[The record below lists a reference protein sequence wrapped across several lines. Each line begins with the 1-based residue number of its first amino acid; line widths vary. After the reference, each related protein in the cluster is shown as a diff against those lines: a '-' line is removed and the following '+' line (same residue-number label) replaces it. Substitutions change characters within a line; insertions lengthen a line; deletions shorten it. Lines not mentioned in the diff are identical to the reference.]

1 MVTVDRVDS
10 PATLPQ
16 TPASRRL
23 EKAPFMLL
31 VVVALMWL
39 SSAAESQAVLPLIG
53 ELTRQYHM
61 NPTQAAWS
69 LSVTGIATAATVLG
83 LSRLADLYGMR
94 RLLLVSLGLVVAGNV
109 ICFAAPGPALFIV
122 GRAVCGVTAATPIFY
137 ALFRLRA
144 ETTGKVDISSG
155 TLNSVAGIGTGVS
168 FLIGGLVLNS
178 GGTPRGSI
186 GALIVVSLLVFVL
199 AWLYVPDSDVR
210 AQGKVDYL
218 GSVLLG
224 GALVCLMVGVGQG
237 NTWGWSSPS
246 ILGTLAG
253 AVVLFA
259 AWAVWELRSLN
270 PMIDLRVVVKSA
282 LWPAFL
288 VGGICAGLGST
299 NSLAVSHLVQTPK
312 EAGYG
317 FGASVLTTGLFLV
330 PVGVLITVGALV
342 APRVIKVLGMRRT
355 AMTGALIVAADF
367 LWFSFCHDRAWEIV
381 VELAV
386 FGAGYSLAKTTS
398 MASFLRAT
406 RHGEGASVA
415 GADNLV
421 SLAMLGIGPTVA
433 TAILQS
439 STTAHGLPEAG
450 NYAVLWRAFA
460 AVAVVTAGL
469 ALLLKESDADQSLAP
484 DAVRIR

>member
-1 MVTVDRVDS
+1 MVTVDRVES
-10 PATLPQ
+10 PTAIPQ
-16 TPASRRL
+16 TGAERRL

-53 ELTRQYHM
+53 ELSRQYHM

-94 RLLLVSLGLVVAGNV
+94 RLLLVSLGLVVAGNAV
-109 ICFAAPGPALFIV
+109 CLVAPGPALFIV
-122 GRAVCGVTAATPIFY
+122 GRALCGVTAATPIFY

-144 ETTGKVDISSG
+144 ESTGRVDISSG
-155 TLNSVAGIGTGVS
+155 TLNSIAGIGTGVS

-178 GGTPRGSI
+178 GGTPRGTMA
-186 GALIVVSLLVFVL
+186 ALTVISLLVLVL

-210 AQGKVDYL
+210 AQGRVDYL

-224 GALVCLMVGVGQG
+224 GALVCLMVAVGQG
-237 NTWGWSSPS
+237 NKWGWSSPS
-246 ILGTLAG
+246 ILGTLIG
-253 AVVLFA
+253 SVVLL
-259 AWAVWELRSLN
+259 AVWALWELKGVN
-270 PMIDLRVVVKSA
+270 PMIDLRMVAKSA

-299 NSLAVSHLVQTPK
+299 NSLAISHLAQTPK

-317 FGASVLTTGLFLV
+317 FGASVLMTGVFLV
-330 PVGVLITVGALV
+330 PVGVLIMVGALI
-342 APRVIKVLGMRRT
+342 APRAIKVLGLRRT
-355 AMTGALIVAADF
+355 AVIGALIVAADF
-367 LWFSFCHDRAWEIV
+367 LWFSFFHGQAWQLV

-398 MASFLRAT
+398 MASYLRSA

-415 GADNLV
+415 GAENLV

-439 STTAHGLPEAG
+439 STTHGLPDEG

-460 AVAVVTAGL
+460 VVAVVVAGL
-469 ALLLKESDADQSLAP
+469 ALLFKDVEADQSLAP